1 MKVLLVAVYPAVRAV
16 LRQVLAGL
24 VEELLECA
32 ESGAALELYAAQ
44 RPACVLLDGMLP
56 GKTALEL
63 TRRLT
68 KTDPAARILWL
79 ADTDDAALRQA
90 ARAAGA
96 TGFVLKENLLA
107 VREWLTAS
115 ATEEHVS

>member
-24 VEELLECA
+24 VEELVECA
-32 ESGAALELYAAQ
+32 ESGAALELQAAH
-44 RPACVLLDGMLP
+44 RPAYVLLDGMLA
-56 GKTALEL
+56 GRAALDL

-68 KTDPAARILWL
+68 KADPAARILWL
-79 ADTDDAALRQA
+79 VDSDDGTLRQA
-90 ARAAGA
+90 ALAAGA

-107 VREWLTAS
+107 VRAWLAAS
-115 ATEEHVS
+115 ETGGNVS